1 MNATAV
7 TYLAHAGGL
16 GWDETLAMV
25 LLPIP
30 IIAYLVITARP
41 KRSGGSDD
49 DGPDDDEFDEFDE
62 DGEFDQS
69 RVG

>member
-1 MNATAV
+1 MSAMAV

-41 KRSGGSDD
+41 KPAGDD
-49 DGPDDDEFDEFDE
+49 DPEEDDDEFDE